1 MLERTLVLF
10 GCTDLG
16 AQLNLPPDLTVKL
29 CLGLASSLFGLLGGL
44 ASHILSARSRA
55 KDGIP
60 LPPGWQNGI
69 RGDLVIGCIAGLVA
83 FLYCVGELPIA
94 KIFGLAIAGGVSGGK
109 YLKKDLEVKEA
120 RQKIKTEQEI
130 SKRLTNGFK
139 KLAAKQGE

>member
-1 MLERTLVLF
+1 MGF
-10 GCTDLG
+10 
-16 AQLNLPPDLTVKL
+16 
-29 CLGLASSLFGLLGGL
+29 ASSLFGGLGGI
-44 ASHILSARSRA
+44 ASHILSVRTRA

-94 KIFGLAIAGGVSGGK
+94 KIFGLAIAGGISGGK

-120 RQKIKTEQEI
+120 RQKIKTEQAR
-130 SKRLTNGFK
+130 SKTLTKSFK